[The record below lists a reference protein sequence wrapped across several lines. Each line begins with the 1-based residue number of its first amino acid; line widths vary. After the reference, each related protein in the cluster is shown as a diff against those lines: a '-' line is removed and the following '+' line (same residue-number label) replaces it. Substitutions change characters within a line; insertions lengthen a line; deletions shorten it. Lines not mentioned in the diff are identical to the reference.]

1 LEDLGSACGLKAA
14 GGRGSGGEVA
24 GGLAGGEGWAAKEEE
39 NGEPDIVRLALPQRN
54 GSLATAHLLFVGG
67 RKKSAYGNRFTVGC
81 WDLKSGKRAW
91 ETRSILLHGRTM
103 GEEGYE
109 VGFEEVVLYG
119 ELAIVHGRYDV
130 IAMRWGEGQDV
141 GEGGYKERKWH
152 FRVPLGFEIQSVGLR
167 GQLLVLCGRSGT
179 VALLAES
186 GEIVWDTPEDG
197 EYYAGPYFQGDMVL
211 TVRNSPAGVSFRRVG
226 SGRLLS
232 WLKLPGLT
240 TNRKHPLYTGD
251 AGSANPAAAEAVEA
265 YPVAFG
271 EGKLAVVDGP
281 NYHLVDAE
289 RMELEWSTPA
299 TKLDPTMDP
308 SYRLWLEGGRLLV
321 LKPYYSV
328 LENAVFDAASG
339 ELLWRRREGGKKAE
353 EKLKKQPG
361 ASEGKEATGLVL
373 GSMVFLGGK
382 AYGIRYEM
390 GSSSVVLVG
399 MDPATGNELMR
410 VEQKGYTDPEA
421 YVEASPSK
429 DCVVVRVQ
437 DGHKFEVWQVDVVG
451 KKLVQKLSLEGFGRL
466 GEYGGASAV
475 WQGPHLGIWT
485 HEKRKYTAAA
495 K

>member
-1 LEDLGSACGLKAA
+1 
-14 GGRGSGGEVA
+14 
-24 GGLAGGEGWAAKEEE
+24 
-39 NGEPDIVRLALPQRN
+39 
-54 GSLATAHLLFVGG
+54 
-67 RKKSAYGNRFTVGC
+67 
-81 WDLKSGKRAW
+81 
-91 ETRSILLHGRTM
+91 
-103 GEEGYE
+103 
-109 VGFEEVVLYG
+109 
-119 ELAIVHGRYDV
+119 
-130 IAMRWGEGQDV
+130 
-141 GEGGYKERKWH
+141 
-152 FRVPLGFEIQSVGLR
+152 
-167 GQLLVLCGRSGT
+167 
-179 VALLAES
+179 
-186 GEIVWDTPEDG
+186 
-197 EYYAGPYFQGDMVL
+197 
-211 TVRNSPAGVSFRRVG
+211 
-226 SGRLLS
+226 
-232 WLKLPGLT
+232 
-240 TNRKHPLYTGD
+240 
-251 AGSANPAAAEAVEA
+251 
-265 YPVAFG
+265 
-271 EGKLAVVDGP
+271 
-281 NYHLVDAE
+281 
-289 RMELEWSTPA
+289 MELEWSTPA